1 MVAALLV
8 RPPPE
13 LYPPACLL
21 LPLMNCISSCLR
33 FLCRL
38 HQETIMHKDVGYQAI
53 RIVQTDI
60 SIYPVSIAVHLHAHN
75 SCVLMSDLTT

>member
-1 MVAALLV
+1 
-8 RPPPE
+8 
-13 LYPPACLL
+13 
-21 LPLMNCISSCLR
+21 
-33 FLCRL
+33 
-38 HQETIMHKDVGYQAI
+38 MHKDVGYQAI